1 GRARDEDVA
10 GDNDL
15 AVGLDRDGE
24 RPLVRPGVEE
34 HLPVAVEGRVQRAV
48 RVVAVDGQVTDR
60 LGRGERPGD
69 NDLTV
74 GLDGH
79 RVAGLLRED
88 VREQALGGLAVAAES
103 GVEGAS
109 PRDGAV
115 FEGVETQR
123 CASGASQHWCV
134 PDVFGREGRAS
145 RATVLCGRRGAE
157 WPPRRSSARQ
167 FEYTVAKLAT
177 LKKSFADSVM
187 NPSSFPTLAVLASTK
202 PPVAVNPLSN
212 PAGLY
217 RVMKSPV

>member
-1 GRARDEDVA
+1 
-10 GDNDL
+10 
-15 AVGLDRDGE
+15 
-24 RPLVRPGVEE
+24 LVRPGVEE

-109 PRDGAV
+109 PRGGAV
-115 FEGVETQR
+115 LGGAEPQR
-123 CASGASQHWCV
+123 WGSGAIQHWCA
-134 PDVFGREGRAS
+134 PDVFGGEGSAGGAR
-145 RATVLCGRRGAE
+145 VLFGGGGAE

-177 LKKSFADSVM
+177 LKKSF
-187 NPSSFPTLAVLASTK
+187 
-202 PPVAVNPLSN
+202 
-212 PAGLY
+212 
-217 RVMKSPV
+217 